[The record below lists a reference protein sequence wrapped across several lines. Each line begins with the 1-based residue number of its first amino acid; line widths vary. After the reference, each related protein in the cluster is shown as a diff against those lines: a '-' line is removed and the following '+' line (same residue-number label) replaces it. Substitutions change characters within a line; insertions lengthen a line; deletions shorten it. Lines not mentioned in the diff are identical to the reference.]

1 MRSGPG
7 LGDRSPNEDGAVVRW
22 VERVAIGMWILL
34 GVSAFVG
41 LIVAIWVPWSHWG
54 QVGSTWTVVLM
65 GAIAASIAAWA
76 KDAV

>member
-1 MRSGPG
+1 
-7 LGDRSPNEDGAVVRW
+7 
-22 VERVAIGMWILL
+22 MWILL